1 MRLVHTSDWHLGRQ
15 TYGHSRAADHDA
27 VIDEIVSITKDYRPH
42 LILHTGDVW
51 DTARPHEADAQ
62 RGVEG
67 LQRLA
72 DIAPVVVLCGNHDG
86 PATFRLYQTLQGRSA
101 RITFVDVVRA
111 PEDGGILEFEGDRD
125 ERIRLAPFPFLTAN
139 RAIDPFNDGRTWMA
153 TYADRVGQV
162 EALLGE
168 GLMRGYSP
176 MRDVLL
182 FAAHLNVA
190 GARYSSTEREV
201 HIRAD
206 YATRVET
213 IPPVSYAAFGH
224 IHKHQKLAGTLTGYY
239 AGSPMQLD
247 FGEEGE
253 HKYLVTIEARPGR
266 SAVIETPELTSPRRL
281 VRLEGTLDDVASHAA
296 EVGRNLA
303 LVTVISDT
311 TIPGLADE
319 VRLRLPEAE
328 ILDVIPRARDR
339 ELAVVDVD
347 LPDDAEP
354 GMRELFRA
362 YVAKKSTRKASAE
375 LVVETFNSVLA
386 AVQSQELPHFEE
398 SDALQSSVQEAPPEA
413 DATQSA
419 DGTQAEL
426 VEEVTA

>member
-1 MRLVHTSDWHLGRQ
+1 MRLLHTSDWHLGRQ
-15 TYGHSRAADHDA
+15 TYGHSRAPDHDA
-27 VIDEIVSITKDYRPH
+27 VIDEIVSIAAEFRPH
-42 LILHTGDVW
+42 LVLHTGDVW

-72 DIAPVVVLCGNHDG
+72 EIAPVVVLCGNHDG
-86 PATFRLYQTLQGRSA
+86 PATFRLYQTLQGRNA
-101 RITFVDVVRA
+101 RITFVDTVRA
-111 PEDGGILEFEGDRD
+111 PEHGGILELAGDRD
-125 ERIRLAPFPFLTAN
+125 ERVRLAPFPFLTAN

-162 EALLGE
+162 ESLLGD
-168 GLMRGYSP
+168 GLRDGYSP
-176 MRDVLL
+176 MRDILL

-190 GARYSSTEREV
+190 GARYSNTEREV

-253 HKYLVTIEARPGR
+253 RKHLVLVEARPGR
-266 SAVIETPELTSPRRL
+266 SAVIETPELTSPRKLMR
-281 VRLEGTLDDVASHAA
+281 VEGTLDEVAARVADVGA
-296 EVGRNLA
+296 NLA

-311 TIPGLADE
+311 TIPDLADQVR
-319 VRLRLPEAE
+319 VRLPNAE
-328 ILDVIPRARDR
+328 ILDVIPRAKDR
-339 ELAVVDVD
+339 ELAIVDETELSGD
-347 LPDDAEP
+347 GEP
-354 GMRELFRA
+354 SMHDLFRA
-362 YVAKKSTRKASAE
+362 YVAKKSTRRAPAE
-375 LVVETFNSVLA
+375 LVVQTFEHVLA
-386 AVQSQELPHFEE
+386 AVNSQEAPHFEE
-398 SDALQSSVQEAPPEA
+398 SDGLEALVPDVLEPDPPA
-413 DATQSA
+413 
-419 DGTQAEL
+419 G
-426 VEEVTA
+426 EVAA

>member
-27 VIDEIVSITKDYRPH
+27 VIDEIVGIAAEFRPH

-51 DTARPHEADAQ
+51 DTARPQEADAQ

-72 DIAPVVVLCGNHDG
+72 EIAPVVVLCGNHDG
-86 PATFRLYQTLQGRSA
+86 PATFRLYQTLQGRQA
-101 RITFVDVVRA
+101 RITFVDTVRA
-111 PEDGGILEFEGDRD
+111 PENGGILEFEGDRD

-162 EALLGE
+162 ETLLGD
-168 GLMRGYSP
+168 GLREGYSP
-176 MRDVLL
+176 LRDILL

-190 GARYSSTEREV
+190 GARYSNSEREV
-201 HIRAD
+201 HVRAD

-253 HKYLVTIEARPGR
+253 RKHLVLVEARPGR
-266 SAVIETPELTSPRRL
+266 SASIQTPELTSPRKL
-281 VRLEGTLDDVASHAA
+281 VRVEGTLDDVAACAS

-303 LVTVISDT
+303 LVTVVSDT
-311 TIPGLADE
+311 TIPDLADQ
-319 VRLRLPEAE
+319 VRMRLPLAE

-339 ELAVVDVD
+339 ELVVVDTD
-347 LPDDAEP
+347 LPDNAEP
-354 GMRELFRA
+354 GMRDLFRA
-362 YVAKKSTRKASAE
+362 YVAKKSTRRASAE
-375 LVVETFNSVLA
+375 LVVQTFEDVLA
-386 AVQSQELPHFEE
+386 AVQSQEAPHFEE
-398 SDALQSSVQEAPPEA
+398 SEALTAAVPDAPPPADLARAAMEPEPLLLAEA
-413 DATQSA
+413 LS
-419 DGTQAEL
+419 
-426 VEEVTA
+426 